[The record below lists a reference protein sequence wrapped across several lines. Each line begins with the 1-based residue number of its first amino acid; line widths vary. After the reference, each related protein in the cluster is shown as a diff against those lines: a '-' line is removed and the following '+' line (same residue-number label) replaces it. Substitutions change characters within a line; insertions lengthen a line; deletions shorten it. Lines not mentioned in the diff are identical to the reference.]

1 MLKIALCVF
10 LSFSISGCL
19 TTFDPIRNNSG
30 DNEKNIQHKYMD
42 IVTNKSIYSQSKNES
57 IIVTAINIS
66 NQNLYYWWPSFFA
79 SLQIRKGN
87 TWVDLGTWY
96 DIIALAPAK
105 LSIAPG
111 DTVHV
116 PVLNSNEWIIKD
128 LGKYRIS
135 LEIFNDPNLKQ
146 LISIKYR
153 VSNIFEIIN

>member
-1 MLKIALCVF
+1 
-10 LSFSISGCL
+10 
-19 TTFDPIRNNSG
+19 
-30 DNEKNIQHKYMD
+30 MD
-42 IVTNKSIYSQSKNES
+42 IVTNKSIYSQSTNES

-87 TWVDLGTWY
+87 TWVDLGAWY
-96 DIIALAPAK
+96 NIIAIPPGK

-116 PVLNSNEWIIKD
+116 PVLNSNEEIIKD
-128 LGKYRIS
+128 LGEYRIS
-135 LEIFNDPNLKQ
+135 LEIFKEPNLTQ
-146 LISIKYR
+146 LLSTKYR